1 MQFTTTPA
9 IYEGGICAQT
19 ISLLQE
25 VFVVTTLILTFTL
38 LGSAEAQVEKRT
50 CDHAAP
56 PQGMHYVCNPKDTCD
71 CHLERNSEESNDTE
85 GRAVSHSDEVS
96 CGSATLKYFVA
107 PAYPPAARAAR
118 KQGTVT
124 ARLTV
129 GTAGTAEVKIESG
142 DPQLAESVLAA
153 LEKWRFAP
161 AEQPHTITAIFT
173 FAIAGD
179 ATEAMRTTVAGSSP
193 LHLVISV
200 SPPLR

>member
-1 MQFTTTPA
+1 
-9 IYEGGICAQT
+9 
-19 ISLLQE
+19 
-25 VFVVTTLILTFTL
+25 VVKALILTFAL
-38 LGSAEAQVEKRT
+38 LGSTAAQIEKRT
-50 CDHAAP
+50 CDHAIP
-56 PQGMHYVCNPKDTCD
+56 PQGMHYVCNPKDNCD
-71 CHLERNSEESNDTE
+71 CRLERTQESSDTE
-85 GRAVSHSDEVS
+85 GRPASHRDEVP
-96 CGSATLKYFVA
+96 CDSAILKYFVA
-107 PAYPPAARAAR
+107 PAYPPSARAAR

-124 ARLTV
+124 AQLTV

-142 DPQLAESVLAA
+142 DPQLAESVLAT

-161 AEQPHTITAIFT
+161 SEQPHKITAIFT